1 LNILD
6 YFWIKIQLSNSLI
19 LFVMEENKPS
29 SGIVTKVVIAVVVL
43 VFIYGIYWLLNGGM
57 DGASLEGSH

>member
-1 LNILD
+1 M
-6 YFWIKIQLSNSLI
+6 KIQLSQTLI
-19 LFVMEENKPS
+19 LFVMEESKSS
-29 SGIVTKVVIAVVVL
+29 SGIVTKVIIAVVVL

>member
-1 LNILD
+1 
-6 YFWIKIQLSNSLI
+6 
-19 LFVMEENKPS
+19 MEENKSS
-29 SGIVTKVVIAVVVL
+29 SGIVTKVIIAVVVL

>member
-1 LNILD
+1 ME
-6 YFWIKIQLSNSLI
+6 IQLSQTLI
-19 LFVMEENKPS
+19 LFVMEENKSS
-29 SGIVTKVVIAVVVL
+29 SGIVTKVIIAVVVL

>member
-1 LNILD
+1 ME
-6 YFWIKIQLSNSLI
+6 IQLSQTLI
-19 LFVMEENKPS
+19 LFVMEESKSS
-29 SGIVTKVVIAVVVL
+29 SGIVTKVIIAVVVL